1 MSVFLTQI
9 TVKIVRETDMAVLVT
24 ETTPKEGEW
33 LPKSQITMAP
43 ADKAGFVDITLPEW
57 LAIAKGFF

>member
-9 TVKIVRETDMAVLVT
+9 TVKVVRETELAVFVI

-33 LPKSQITMAP
+33 LPKSQITMTP
-43 ADKAGFVDITLPEW
+43 ADKAGFADITLPEW
-57 LAIAKGFF
+57 LAIAKGLF